1 MRAQSTLTALS
12 SMGDLGKMLA
22 NYLGIDPGLSG
33 GFVVVVGDRI
43 RYKMV
48 MPTITLSTIKMDG
61 EESKKTEIDRKGV
74 LSFLQML
81 PPHSHVV
88 IEKQEAYRGQNIVA
102 TGTTHKN
109 YGILLMALTATHF
122 FITETPPD
130 IWQKHF
136 DIVSVKKAAGNTTK
150 EQALKIA
157 EAKYPYT
164 DFRKSKRSHKPHDG
178 IVDASLIANY
188 CQSLFAP
195 SHALIEPGT
204 KLERR
209 QF

>member
-1 MRAQSTLTALS
+1 MTMRAQSTLTALS

-81 PPHSHVV
+81 
-88 IEKQEAYRGQNIVA
+88 
-102 TGTTHKN
+102 
-109 YGILLMALTATHF
+109 F
-122 FITETPPD
+122 
-130 IWQKHF
+130 
-136 DIVSVKKAAGNTTK
+136 
-150 EQALKIA
+150 
-157 EAKYPYT
+157 
-164 DFRKSKRSHKPHDG
+164 
-178 IVDASLIANY
+178 
-188 CQSLFAP
+188 
-195 SHALIEPGT
+195 
-204 KLERR
+204 
-209 QF
+209 